1 MATVIIIVIVAV
13 IVVAAVA
20 AIGYTRRKRQLRQ
33 RFGPEYDRLVAE
45 HHSSRKAEAE
55 LAERQRR
62 VRGLDIKPLDPAA
75 QTRYSEEWAVTQE
88 MFVDSPQ
95 GAVGDAQRLTMT
107 VMNERGYPTEQDD
120 QILADLSVDH
130 ARVLDHYRVASAIAQ
145 RAAEGSASTE
155 DLRQAMIHYRALFQ
169 DLLGLPADADEPEA
183 AAQPADAVSP
193 DGTWEPSPADMT
205 PAEAADEEAPAEET
219 PETNSR
225 VTAAETDS
233 ANPDPDAIP
242 PEMQQEDD
250 TAARHTG

>member
-1 MATVIIIVIVAV
+1 MATGVIIIIVIAVV

-20 AIGYTRRKRQLRQ
+20 AISYSSRKRQLRQ

-62 VRGLDIKPLDPAA
+62 VRGLDIQPLDPAA
-75 QTRYSEEWAVTQE
+75 QARYSEEWAVTQE

-169 DLLGLPADADEPEA
+169 DLLGLPADPQEP
-183 AAQPADAVSP
+183 PADAQ
-193 DGTWEPSPADMT
+193 
-205 PAEAADEEAPAEET
+205 PAEAASPNGTSGTSTAMTPAEEAPAETNSPDPGPEAI
-219 PETNSR
+219 PET
-225 VTAAETDS
+225 EQDG
-233 ANPDPDAIP
+233 
-242 PEMQQEDD
+242 
-250 TAARHTG
+250 AARPVS